1 MKQQLK
7 KRAALKLRLVNP
19 LQSVGMKLFAII
31 FCGIVACVMTVGLIA
46 YGKAKETVEMK
57 AADASLQTVKQI
69 ASNLNTVFKNYED
82 MTMQLM
88 VDKDFHEM
96 IRDVLNNDTQYT
108 KSELTGKLKDRVHNY
123 VMGNVTVS
131 SVVLLPLNEALDPI
145 VIGNAQSDKLEALRE
160 AEWFQAAIDNDSR
173 PLWIPP
179 QQQGFAGT
187 AAPSTVGMSRLIKDN
202 MSNKPSYLLLM
213 EIQLASIVKK
223 YEEVEFGEGSQIA
236 IIDEAERYVA
246 VQEAGLIGQAASV
259 SLTRHSDTGSLEE
272 SDGSL
277 KTTANDGT
285 EVLAAYA
292 AFDRTGWRMLGT
304 VPVQELAK
312 ASQDIQTLTWV
323 AVAIA
328 ALIAAAIGGGV
339 IWTIARPLVKLR
351 NLMNEGAEGD
361 LAVRSELSQRRD
373 EIGELS
379 ASFNRMMGQIHS
391 LALQTTRS
399 AEEVLATAAELTEA
413 SRNTATAAKEIAIA
427 TDEIAGGAAS
437 LAIEAERGADLAAS
451 IDEQMKSVVGSNG
464 QMELSALEVKQA
476 GERGTD
482 YMRTMITQ
490 TGLTEQMTRAIV
502 DKVEMLKSSTQS
514 ISSMLD
520 MLTALAKQTNILSLN
535 ASIEAARAGAA
546 GKGFVVVADEIR
558 ELADKSRQSI
568 AVVSSITE
576 HIRAGIDEAAQA
588 LGEAYPLYQEQISS
602 VKEASQ
608 LFVAVQGQMELFSE
622 KLELATASISELN
635 EAQAA
640 LTDAMTNVNAVAEQ
654 SSATSQEVA
663 SLSGE
668 QLGISDK
675 LVRLSDKLEVVSQQL
690 QQSLSQFRIHS

>member
-1 MKQQLK
+1 MKRQLQ

-19 LQSVGMKLFAII
+19 WQSVGMKLLTII
-31 FCGIVACVMTVGLIA
+31 FCGIVACVVTVGLIA
-46 YGKAKETVEMK
+46 YGKAKETVETK
-57 AADASLQTVKQI
+57 VADASLQTIKQI

-88 VDKDFHEM
+88 VDKEFHEM
-96 IRDVLNNDTQYT
+96 IRNVLNNDTQYT

-123 VMGNVTVS
+123 IMGNVTVS

-145 VIGNAQSDKLEALRE
+145 VIGNAQGDKLEALRE

-179 QQQGFAGT
+179 QQQGFAGA

-223 YEEVEFGEGSQIA
+223 YEDVEFGESSQIA
-236 IIDEAERYVA
+236 IIDEAGRYVA
-246 VQEAGLIGQAASV
+246 VQEAGLIGQAANV
-259 SLTRHSDTGSLEE
+259 SLSRQSDAGSL
-272 SDGSL
+272 DGSL
-277 KTTANDGT
+277 KTSAGDGT

-292 AFDRTGWRMLGT
+292 AFDRTGWSMLGT

-312 ASQDIQTLTWV
+312 ASKDIQTLTWI

-328 ALIAAAIGGGV
+328 ALIAVAIGGLV
-339 IWTIARPLVKLR
+339 IWIVAKPLVQLR
-351 NLMNEGAEGD
+351 NLMNEGAEGK
-361 LAVRSELSQRRD
+361 LTVRSAASKRRD

-379 ASFNRMMGQIHS
+379 ASFNRMMDQIHS
-391 LALQTTRS
+391 LAQQTTRS

-413 SRNTATAAKEIAIA
+413 SRHTATAAKEIAIA

-437 LAIEAERGADLAAS
+437 LAVEAERGADLAAS
-451 IDEQMKSVVGSNG
+451 IDEQMKVVVGSNRE
-464 QMELSALEVKQA
+464 MELSALEVKQA
-476 GERGTD
+476 GERGTS
-482 YMRTMITQ
+482 YMTTMITQ
-490 TGLTEQMTRAIV
+490 TGLTEQMTRSIV
-502 DKVEMLKSSTQS
+502 EKVETLKASTQS
-514 ISSMLD
+514 ITSMLD

-535 ASIEAARAGAA
+535 ASIEAARAGTA
-546 GKGFVVVADEIR
+546 GKGFMVVADEIR

-568 AVVSSITE
+568 AVVSEITE
-576 HIRAGIDEAAQA
+576 QISAGIEEAAQA
-588 LGEAYPLYQEQISS
+588 LGDAYPLYQEQISS

-608 LFVAVQGQMELFSE
+608 LFTAVQGHMDLFSE
-622 KLELATASISELN
+622 KLELATVSVNGLN

-640 LTDAMTNVNAVAEQ
+640 LTDAMTSVNAVAEQ

-668 QLGISDK
+668 QLDISGNM
-675 LVRLSDKLEVVSQQL
+675 VRLSEKLEAVSVQL
-690 QQSLSQFRIHS
+690 QQSLSQFHIDRTKA